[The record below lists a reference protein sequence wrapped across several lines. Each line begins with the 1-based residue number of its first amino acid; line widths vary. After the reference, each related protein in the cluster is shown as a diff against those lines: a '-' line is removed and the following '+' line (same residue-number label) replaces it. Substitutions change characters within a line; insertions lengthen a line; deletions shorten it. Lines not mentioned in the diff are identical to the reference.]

1 MEYRVGKELKFK
13 KGIGVNCWVDGI
25 LPAGQMGLKETYI
38 RVSINDFHLD
48 IPERMVGD
56 LFEEAVKLEPVVVVP
71 VAEPKSKP
79 IITPKTSPFEVIP
92 EKKKVKKPRKKKDA

>member
-1 MEYRVGKELKFK
+1 MEYRVGKELQFK

-25 LPAGQMGLKETYI
+25 LPAGQMGLKETHL

-56 LFEEAVKLEPVVVVP
+56 LFEDAVKLEPVVVVP
-71 VAEPKSKP
+71 VAKPKP
-79 IITPKTSPFEVIP
+79 IITPKTSPFAVIP
-92 EKKKVKKPRKKKDA
+92 EKKQVKKPRKKKDA